1 MREMGRLRRRPGSL
15 GRLFARTHAVLY
27 RLGIGRLLV
36 PRALLLTTRGRRSG
50 KPRVTPLV
58 YEPEGDTFYV
68 LSVGGTRADWYR
80 NLLAHPEVTV
90 QIGRRRLGAL
100 ATPVPD
106 PHEKARILRLWV
118 QRSAWGAERFYGI
131 LRGASDEE
139 LLAVAPQRTIV
150 ALRPRP
156 S

>member
-1 MREMGRLRRRPGSL
+1 MEETPSFRPRPGRL

-27 RLGIGRLLV
+27 RLAIGRLLV
-36 PRALLLTTRGRRSG
+36 PRTLLLTTRGRRSG

-80 NLLAHPEVTV
+80 NVLAHPEVTV
-90 QIGRRRLGAL
+90 QVGRRRLA
-100 ATPVPD
+100 ATVTPVLD
-106 PHEKARILRLWV
+106 AHEKARILRLCV
-118 QRSAWGAERFYGI
+118 QRSAWGAERFYHI
-131 LRGASDEE
+131 PRGASDEE
-139 LLAVAPQRTIV
+139 LLQLAAQRAVV
-150 ALRPRP
+150 AVRPRT